1 MDEVYIVAVG
11 HIPVGKYPDS
21 NPAQLGSQAVINAL
35 ANADIAS
42 DTIGALYAGNM
53 LSGIL
58 SNQQLLATLIAN
70 RAGLTTCEAITA
82 EGACG
87 SGAAAMRLGVM
98 AIASRSHKAVVVC
111 GAEQMTHKDNA
122 AVTHG
127 LATGSHW
134 PSEGG
139 KGKTFI
145 SLNAA
150 LMQAYMTAYGIE
162 HEAFSNFSISAH
174 ANGFRSSHAM
184 LQKLIDKDAYNNARE
199 LTAPITLMDAPPI
212 CDGAAALILTNK
224 DIAMAARAAGQP
236 VVKVLAS
243 SAATDKLAINE
254 RESLLELKSSRLGGH
269 MAYQQAGVTPADVD
283 LLELHDAYT
292 IMNTLSLEALGFADR
307 GCGTQLAENEQIT
320 LGGNIPIS
328 TFGGLKSRG
337 HPVGATGVYQLV
349 ECFLQLTD
357 RAGEN
362 QVKGAEVALAQSFGG
377 AASSAFTHIVA
388 AA

>member
-1 MDEVYIVAVG
+1 MDEVYIIAAG
-11 HIPVGKYPDS
+11 HIPVGKYPES
-21 NPAQLGSQAVINAL
+21 NPAKLGGEAVVNAL
-35 ANADIAS
+35 ANADIAPEM
-42 DTIGALYAGNM
+42 IGALYAGNM

-58 SNQQLLATLIAN
+58 SDQQLLATLIAN
-70 RAGLTTCEAITA
+70 NAGLTTCEAITA

-98 AIASRSHKAVVVC
+98 AVASGCHKAVVVC
-111 GAEQMTHKDNA
+111 GAEQMTHKDHA

-139 KGKTFI
+139 EGKTFI

-150 LMQAYMTAYGIE
+150 LMQAYMSAYDIE
-162 HEAFSNFSISAH
+162 HEAFANFSISAH
-174 ANGFRSSHAM
+174 ANGYNSPHAM
-184 LQKLIDKDAYNNARE
+184 LHKLIDKETYINGRE
-199 LTAPITLMDAPPI
+199 LTAPITLFDAPPI
-212 CDGAAALILTNK
+212 CDGAAALILVNK
-224 DIAMAARAAGQP
+224 DIAMAARATGQP
-236 VVKVLAS
+236 IVKVLAS
-243 SAATDKLAINE
+243 SASTDKLAIKE
-254 RESLLELKSSRLGGH
+254 RESLLELKASRIGGQ
-269 MAYQQAGVTPADVD
+269 MAYQQAGITPADLD
-283 LLELHDAYT
+283 FLELHDAYT

-307 GCGTQLAENEQIT
+307 GHGTELAVNEQIT
-320 LGGNIPIS
+320 LNGEIPIS

-362 QVKGAEVALAQSFGG
+362 QVKGAEVGLAQSFGG
-377 AASSAFTHIVA
+377 AASSAFTHILA